1 MFQTWCIL
9 LYVKIGKAAIIQIT
23 KELVIT
29 THHKTHNYA
38 VIMAGGSGS
47 RLWPMSRRNSPKQL
61 QALFDSQKTM
71 IQLMYDLLRELF
83 PADHIFVQTTGK
95 YAHEVEKQLAEMPAE
110 NIFQEPE
117 QRDTA
122 PAFGFASAALLERDP
137 EAIIGIFYSD
147 HIINSPLEFNKAV
160 RTAYLAAVDYPE
172 FISMIGVK
180 PTYAHTGLG
189 YIKIRNQAKSYPEGE
204 AFYVDKFIEKPDL
217 ETAEQFTKS
226 WEYFWNTGYKIGRA
240 SQFFNL
246 IEGIDPSMAK
256 TLRKISELMGDSKND
271 GEIKKLYS
279 SLQKVSFEYL
289 VTEHSEKLLIIP
301 SDIAWSDIGD
311 WKTLHGML
319 ADLND
324 HDVITKGNQ
333 VSVDCHN
340 SLIYSGDRLIATL
353 GLNNIIVVDTGD
365 VVLVADREK
374 VLDMKELIDEL
385 KKQNR
390 HTYL

>member
-1 MFQTWCIL
+1 
-9 LYVKIGKAAIIQIT
+9 
-23 KELVIT
+23 
-29 THHKTHNYA
+29 
-38 VIMAGGSGS
+38 
-47 RLWPMSRRNSPKQL
+47 
-61 QALFDSQKTM
+61 
-71 IQLMYDLLRELF
+71 
-83 PADHIFVQTTGK
+83 
-95 YAHEVEKQLAEMPAE
+95 
-110 NIFQEPE
+110 
-117 QRDTA
+117 
-122 PAFGFASAALLERDP
+122 
-137 EAIIGIFYSD
+137 
-147 HIINSPLEFNKAV
+147 
-160 RTAYLAAVDYPE
+160 
-172 FISMIGVK
+172 
-180 PTYAHTGLG
+180 
-189 YIKIRNQAKSYPEGE
+189 
-204 AFYVDKFIEKPDL
+204 
-217 ETAEQFTKS
+217 
-226 WEYFWNTGYKIGRA
+226 
-240 SQFFNL
+240 
-246 IEGIDPSMAK
+246 MAK